1 MVVQAI
7 KNQWID
13 WIIFLLLLA
22 LSPIFLFPS
31 ITYSALF
38 FIFPLLLLFK
48 WKRSGRFLEATLL
61 DLALFLLLF
70 QVLISALASPDLLPS
85 LPKISGILLG
95 IFLFYALVALLKSER
110 LIKIGVIVFLFL
122 GVAVSIVGVL
132 DMIRTYKYLEPID
145 ALTALIPKLEF
156 ALPGTELGINP
167 NLLGGTVLFIVPLF
181 LVQMYPIVSRK
192 TASFSLFTGGFYFLF
207 VAVGLLIS
215 LIILLLTQSRGSWIG
230 LVSCVCLFF
239 MFKGKTGRRI
249 GIVLLIGSILLYFI
263 LLGPSEIGVGLQAS
277 SRSAL
282 VRVDLW
288 NIALVQIAKDPMTG
302 MGLNYF
308 RMLPDFKVDMSHS
321 HNLLLH
327 TATELGIPALIALLA
342 ILIGAGYMCVM
353 VWIKSKDGWKKLTV
367 LGLGAGLLAHF
378 IWSMGDAVAL
388 GAKAGA
394 LFWISLALIAAL
406 YNMELFGEKHSEV
419 TGNDQSHKMGT
430 THRDKFNGF
439 RASTKLEIP

>member
-1 MVVQAI
+1 MVVQAL
-7 KNQWID
+7 KKQWVD
-13 WIIFLLLLA
+13 WAFFLLLMA
-22 LSPIFLFPS
+22 LSPIFIFPS

-38 FIFPLLLLFK
+38 FIFPLLLLVK
-48 WKRSGRFLEATLL
+48 WRSSGRFVEATLV
-61 DLALFLLLF
+61 DLAIFLLLF
-70 QVLISALASPDLLPS
+70 QVFLSAVASPDMLPS
-85 LPKISGILLG
+85 LPKISGILFG

-110 LIKIGVIVFLFL
+110 LIKIGIVVFLFL
-122 GVAVSIVGVL
+122 GLAVSTVGIL

-167 NLLGGTVLFIVPLF
+167 NLIGGTVLFIIPLF
-181 LVQMYPIVSRK
+181 LVQMFPLVRK
-192 TASFSLFTGGFYFLF
+192 QTAAYSLFANGFYSLF
-207 VAVGLLIS
+207 VALGLLIS
-215 LIILLLTQSRGSWIG
+215 LTILLLTQSRGGWIG
-230 LVSCVCLFF
+230 LVLCVSLFF
-239 MFKGKTGRRI
+239 VFRGKTGRRI
-249 GIVLLIGSILLYFI
+249 GVLLLIGSILAYFI

-288 NIALVQIAKDPMTG
+288 AIALDQIAQNPMTG

-308 RMLPDFKVDMSHS
+308 RLLSDFKTDMSHT

-394 LFWISLALIAAL
+394 LFWISLALITAL
-406 YNMELFGEKHSEV
+406 YNHELFR
-419 TGNDQSHKMGT
+419 TPTKMET
-430 THRDKFNGF
+430 
-439 RASTKLEIP
+439 P